1 MSDLNWLIFVFL
13 FLNSQLLQQMAED
26 DAKRARIRQQID
38 ADRRQKVREEN
49 MAGKVQEIRAAND
62 RAVQEKVV
70 YLLILCL

>member
-1 MSDLNWLIFVFL
+1 
-13 FLNSQLLQQMAED
+13 MAED

-62 RAVQEKVV
+62 RAGQEKVV
-70 YLLILCL
+70 FIFHCLSIYKA

>member
-70 YLLILCL
+70 FIYHF

>member
-62 RAVQEKVV
+62 
-70 YLLILCL
+70 